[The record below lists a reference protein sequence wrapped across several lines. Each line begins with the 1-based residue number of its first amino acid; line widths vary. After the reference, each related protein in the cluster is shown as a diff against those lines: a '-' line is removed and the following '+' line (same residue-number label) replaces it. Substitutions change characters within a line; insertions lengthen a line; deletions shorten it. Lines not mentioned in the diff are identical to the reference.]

1 MRTVRQSMR
10 STPHS
15 ASLPRL
21 SETRSRVAMLVLT
34 LAFATLLGRAF
45 YLQGPFSDFLQERG
59 QARYARTLELP
70 AVRGK
75 IMDRNG
81 VVVASSIP
89 AKAVW
94 AIPEDVE
101 PTAKKFK
108 ELSQLLEI
116 PEKEIRRRLQDEDR
130 KFVYLKRQL
139 TPEVAA
145 KVSALQLNGI
155 HLRDEYRRFYPEGE
169 ALAHVL
175 GFTDIEDVGQEG
187 IELAHHNVLKGQAGS
202 RRVIKDRLGRVI
214 EDVEGIRPAL
224 PGRDLILSIDS
235 KIQFL
240 AFSELKA
247 GVEANN
253 AKAGAIVVLDAHTG
267 EVLAMAN
274 YPTYNPNQRRGLSG
288 AQLRNRA
295 ITDTYEPGST
305 MKPFTIAV
313 GLETGKITPETSIQT
328 GNGKLQFGKHVISDT
343 HANGLL
349 TVNGVLQK
357 SSNIGMTKI
366 SQMLP
371 AKDMWQEFT
380 QVGLG
385 QAPRIGFPGAVAGRL
400 RPAEKWRPIEQAT
413 MSYGYGLSVSLI
425 QMARAYTVFVNDG
438 QVLPLSFTKL
448 HQPAQGVRVISPK
461 TAEQMRTMLEYAA
474 GPGGTAPRAQVVGYS
489 VAGKTGTARKQ
500 SNGGYLDR
508 KYIGSFIGFAPASNP
523 RIIVAVMVDE
533 PSAGK
538 IYGGDVAAPIFAGVV
553 SGALRALNVAPDAPY
568 KTLIVREEGVPE
580 SIGQSLDEDTL

>member
-1 MRTVRQSMR
+1 MRAMRQSMR

-34 LAFATLLGRAF
+34 MAFVTLLGRAF

-81 VVVASSIP
+81 VVLASSIP

-101 PTAKKFK
+101 IRAKNFK
-108 ELSQLLEI
+108 ELSQLLDI
-116 PEKEIRRRLQDEDR
+116 PEKEIRQRLQDEDR

-139 TPEVAA
+139 APEIAA
-145 KVSALQLNGI
+145 RVSALQLNGI
-155 HLRDEYRRFYPEGE
+155 HIRDEYRRFYPEGE

-175 GFTDIEDVGQEG
+175 GFTDIEDIGQEG
-187 IELAHHNVLKGQAGS
+187 IELAHDNVLKGQAGS

-224 PGRDLILSIDS
+224 AGRDLVLSIDS

-253 AKAGAIVVLDAHTG
+253 AKAGAIVVLDARTG

-328 GNGKLQFGKHVISDT
+328 GNGKLQFGQHVISDT

-366 SQMLP
+366 SQMLA

-400 RPAEKWRPIEQAT
+400 RPAEKWPPIEQAT

-448 HQPAQGVRVISPK
+448 QQPTQGVRVISPK
-461 TAEQMRTMLEYAA
+461 TAEQMRKMLEYAA

-500 SNGGYLDR
+500 SNGGYVER

-523 RIIVAVMVDE
+523 RLIVAVMVDE

-553 SGALRALNVAPDAPY
+553 AGALRALNVAPDAPY
-568 KTLIVREEGVPE
+568 KTLIVRDEGAPE
-580 SIGQSLDEDTL
+580 TIGQSLDEDTL

>member
-1 MRTVRQSMR
+1 MRAMRQSMR

-34 LAFATLLGRAF
+34 MAFITLLGRAF

-81 VVVASSIP
+81 VVLASSIP

-101 PTAKKFK
+101 IRAKNFK
-108 ELSQLLEI
+108 ELSQLLDI
-116 PEKEIRRRLQDEDR
+116 PEKEIRQRLQDEDR

-139 TPEVAA
+139 APEIAA

-155 HLRDEYRRFYPEGE
+155 HIRDEYRRFYPEGE

-175 GFTDIEDVGQEG
+175 GFTDIEDIGQEG
-187 IELAHHNVLKGQAGS
+187 IELAHDNVLKGQAGS

-224 PGRDLILSIDS
+224 AGRDLVLSIDS

-253 AKAGAIVVLDAHTG
+253 AKAGAIVVLDARTG

-328 GNGKLQFGKHVISDT
+328 GNGKLQFGQHVISDT

-366 SQMLP
+366 SQMLA

-448 HQPAQGVRVISPK
+448 QQPTQGVRVISPK
-461 TAEQMRTMLEYAA
+461 TAEQMRKMLEYAA

-500 SNGGYLDR
+500 SNGGYVER

-523 RIIVAVMVDE
+523 RLIVAVMVDE

-553 SGALRALNVAPDAPY
+553 ADALRALNVAPDAPY
-568 KTLIVREEGVPE
+568 KTLIVRDEGAPE
-580 SIGQSLDEDTL
+580 TIGQSLDEDTL

>member
-1 MRTVRQSMR
+1 MSMVRQSMR
-10 STPHS
+10 SAPHS

-34 LAFATLLGRAF
+34 LAFAALLGRAF

-59 QARYARTLELP
+59 QARYARTLDLP

-81 VVVASSIP
+81 VVVASSVP

-101 PTAKKFK
+101 AAAKKLK
-108 ELSQLLEI
+108 QLSQLIEVS
-116 PEKEIRRRLQDEDR
+116 EKKIQSRIQNEDR
-130 KFVYLKRQL
+130 NFVYLKRQVA
-139 TPEVAA
+139 PEVAA
-145 KVSALQLNGI
+145 KVAALQLKGI
-155 HLRDEYRRFYPEGE
+155 HLKDEYRRFYPEGE

-175 GFTDIEDVGQEG
+175 GFTNVEDVGQEG
-187 IELAHHNVLKGQAGS
+187 IELAQQNVLNGQAGS

-214 EDVEGIRPAL
+214 EDVEGARPAL
-224 PGRDLILSIDS
+224 PGRDITLSIDS

-240 AFSELKA
+240 AFSELKT
-247 GVEANN
+247 GVDTNN
-253 AKAGAIVVLDAHTG
+253 AKAGAIVVLDARTG

-274 YPTYNPNQRRGLSG
+274 YPSYNPNQREGLSG

-313 GLETGKITPETSIQT
+313 GLETGKITPETPIQT

-371 AKDMWQEFT
+371 AKDMWEEFT

-385 QAPRIGFPGAVAGRL
+385 QAPRVGFPGAVAGRL
-400 RPAEKWRPIEQAT
+400 LPAAKWRPIEQAT

-448 HQPAQGVRVISPK
+448 HQAPEGARVISSK
-461 TAEQMRTMLEYAA
+461 TADQMRKMLEYAA

-489 VAGKTGTARKQ
+489 IAGKTGTARKQ
-500 SNGGYLDR
+500 SNGGYLER

-538 IYGGDVAAPIFAGVV
+538 IYGGDVAAPVFAAVV
-553 SGALRALNVAPDAPY
+553 SGALRALNVPPDAPY
-568 KTLIVREEGVPE
+568 KTLVVRDQGIAETV
-580 SIGQSLDEDTL
+580 GQSLDEGPL

>member
-1 MRTVRQSMR
+1 M
-10 STPHS
+10 
-15 ASLPRL
+15 
-21 SETRSRVAMLVLT
+21 
-34 LAFATLLGRAF
+34 
-45 YLQGPFSDFLQERG
+45 
-59 QARYARTLELP
+59 
-70 AVRGK
+70 
-75 IMDRNG
+75 
-81 VVVASSIP
+81 
-89 AKAVW
+89 
-94 AIPEDVE
+94 
-101 PTAKKFK
+101 
-108 ELSQLLEI
+108 
-116 PEKEIRRRLQDEDR
+116 
-130 KFVYLKRQL
+130 
-139 TPEVAA
+139 
-145 KVSALQLNGI
+145 
-155 HLRDEYRRFYPEGE
+155 
-169 ALAHVL
+169 
-175 GFTDIEDVGQEG
+175 
-187 IELAHHNVLKGQAGS
+187 
-202 RRVIKDRLGRVI
+202 
-214 EDVEGIRPAL
+214 EGIRPAL
-224 PGRDLILSIDS
+224 AGRDLVLSIDS

-253 AKAGAIVVLDAHTG
+253 AKAGAIVVLDARTG

-328 GNGKLQFGKHVISDT
+328 GNGKLQFGQHVISDT

-366 SQMLP
+366 SQMLA

-448 HQPAQGVRVISPK
+448 QQPTQGVRVISPK
-461 TAEQMRTMLEYAA
+461 TAEQMRKMLEYAA

-500 SNGGYLDR
+500 SNGGYVER

-523 RIIVAVMVDE
+523 RLIVAVMVDE

-553 SGALRALNVAPDAPY
+553 AGALRALNVAPDAPY
-568 KTLIVREEGVPE
+568 KTLIVRDEGAPE
-580 SIGQSLDEDTL
+580 TIGQSLDEDTL

>member
-1 MRTVRQSMR
+1 MRAMRQSMR

-34 LAFATLLGRAF
+34 MAFITLLGRAF

-81 VVVASSIP
+81 VVLASSIP

-101 PTAKKFK
+101 IRAKNFK
-108 ELSQLLEI
+108 ELSQLLDI
-116 PEKEIRRRLQDEDR
+116 PEKEIRQRLQDEDR

-139 TPEVAA
+139 APEIAA

-155 HLRDEYRRFYPEGE
+155 HIRDEYRRFYPEGE

-175 GFTDIEDVGQEG
+175 GFTDIEDIGQEG
-187 IELAHHNVLKGQAGS
+187 IELAHDNVLKGQAGS

-224 PGRDLILSIDS
+224 AGRDLVLSIDS

-253 AKAGAIVVLDAHTG
+253 AKAGAIVVLDARTG

-328 GNGKLQFGKHVISDT
+328 GNGKLQFGQHVISDT

-366 SQMLP
+366 SQMLA

-448 HQPAQGVRVISPK
+448 QQPTQGVRVISPK
-461 TAEQMRTMLEYAA
+461 TAEQMRKMLEYAA

-500 SNGGYLDR
+500 SNGGYVER

-523 RIIVAVMVDE
+523 RLIVAVMVDE

-553 SGALRALNVAPDAPY
+553 AGALRALNVAPDAPY
-568 KTLIVREEGVPE
+568 KTLIVRDEGAPE
-580 SIGQSLDEDTL
+580 TIGQSLDEDTL